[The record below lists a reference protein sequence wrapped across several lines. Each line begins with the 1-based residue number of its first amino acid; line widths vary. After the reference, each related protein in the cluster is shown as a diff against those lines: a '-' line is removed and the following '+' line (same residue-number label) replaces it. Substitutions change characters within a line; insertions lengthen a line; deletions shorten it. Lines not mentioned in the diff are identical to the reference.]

1 MGSHLWIKVNS
12 LQNSWW
18 CISFIATFQNN
29 YCFKKRK
36 RDKKRLCGSWS
47 VFVLKDNIFLP
58 GQSFTCIGKYKRWRI
73 RFLFMQTTT
82 WVFPLCRILQ
92 PHGLVCMGS
101 SRCVGLRVHGGGQND
116 NKGPLSLN
124 LTLFGSRVRFTCVG
138 LAERSLC
145 LIVIGGKDAG
155 RSCVLPYRLGC
166 SESAVDPTQW
176 RPVTASA
183 CQKHL
188 KSHQLFCRC
197 TGNSS
202 LS

>member
-1 MGSHLWIKVNS
+1 MKN
-12 LQNSWW
+12 
-18 CISFIATFQNN
+18 A
-29 YCFKKRK
+29 
-36 RDKKRLCGSWS
+36 
-47 VFVLKDNIFLP
+47 IF
-58 GQSFTCIGKYKRWRI
+58 F
-73 RFLFMQTTT
+73 FLFTQTTT

-92 PHGLVCMGS
+92 PHWLVCMGS

-124 LTLFGSRVRFTCVG
+124 LTLFGSGDGSAWRPSRVRFTCVG
-138 LAERSLC
+138 LAKRSLC
-145 LIVIGGKDAG
+145 LIVIGGKAAG